1 MVYYCKYW
9 WYWYKIAI
17 VTKSLEDQLT
27 LSNVFNRETFRVQIS
42 QVPFPSS
49 VKLKEKMHL
58 FSQKKKKR
66 TPISLSNNS
75 TCARVVYPKKAYNLI
90 IYIVFLLTHWN
101 QIISQGHAHLPK
113 RNTFSH
119 ARSK

>member
-27 LSNVFNRETFRVQIS
+27 LSNVFNRKTFRVQIS

-58 FSQKKKKR
+58 FSKKKKKKKKR

-75 TCARVVYPKKAYNLI
+75 TVR
-90 IYIVFLLTHWN
+90 
-101 QIISQGHAHLPK
+101 
-113 RNTFSH
+113 
-119 ARSK
+119 ARSIPYKSI